1 MSIARHHLHM
11 PKTRVS
17 IKWQILFS
25 LISPLNIWAFY
36 RIKKLRRYVLYVL
49 VPSLVVSGVM
59 LTTAYYEAMVF
70 DPLEQDVSPEQ
81 KIPSYMTPI
90 EPQVGKFDAM
100 PYPLISIA
108 TSVAFSSLSA
118 YLVIKWSR
126 EWNEAIK

>member
-25 LISPLNIWAFY
+25 LISPLNVWAFY
-36 RIKKLRRYVLYVL
+36 RIKKLRKYVLYVL
-49 VPSLVVSGVM
+49 VPSLAVSGIM
-59 LTTAYYEAMVF
+59 FTAAYYEAMVL
-70 DPLEQDVSPEQ
+70 DPLEQDVSTEQ
-81 KIPSYMTPI
+81 TLSYMTPI

-126 EWNEAIK
+126 EWNETIK

>member
-11 PKTRVS
+11 QKTRVS

-49 VPSLVVSGVM
+49 VPSLAVSGIM
-59 LTTAYYEAMVF
+59 LTAAYYEAMV
-70 DPLEQDVSPEQ
+70 PEHLEQDASTEQ
-81 KIPSYMTPI
+81 TLSYMTSI
-90 EPQVGKFDAM
+90 EPQVGRFDAM

-108 TSVAFSSLSA
+108 TSVVFSSLSV

-126 EWNEAIK
+126 EWNKTIK

>member
-1 MSIARHHLHM
+1 M

-49 VPSLVVSGVM
+49 VPSLAVSGIM
-59 LTTAYYEAMVF
+59 FTAAYYEAMVL
-70 DPLEQDVSPEQ
+70 DPLEQDASTEQ
-81 KIPSYMTPI
+81 TLSYMTPI
-90 EPQVGKFDAM
+90 EPQVGKLDAM

-126 EWNEAIK
+126 EWNETIK